1 MNLRQMNGTGKTQ
14 SAAKGEPEVPG
25 AERFLT
31 LLIDGAAMNMPEI
44 DAAKYKEFR
53 ENVGRLGLKVPDRL
67 PDADKLALI
76 REIVREFEQYRNSA
90 DNTLRE
96 RVSGWR
102 ALAAR
107 LLVELLNRM
116 GIDSTTAG
124 AVLLVRGGANLLTG
138 EEIQAFVT
146 QLEDFLRVSSVDS
159 KAVKASQLKAADR
172 SVAND
177 NAAGL
182 RGGGAAVEHVS
193 KIMKQGGQGF
203 VVFFRLGF
211 LEVIGER
218 FGMEAVQD
226 SVMAVSAF
234 LTSSL
239 RSDDAI
245 YHWSDSSLLAVVH
258 SQANE
263 QTLTAAMR
271 RIVDN
276 NRDITI
282 QIGERNIMLRIPME
296 FEVTPIQNLRA
307 ADDLFKL
314 SQARAS
320 KW

>member
-1 MNLRQMNGTGKTQ
+1 
-14 SAAKGEPEVPG
+14 
-25 AERFLT
+25 
-31 LLIDGAAMNMPEI
+31 
-44 DAAKYKEFR
+44 
-53 ENVGRLGLKVPDRL
+53 
-67 PDADKLALI
+67 
-76 REIVREFEQYRNSA
+76 
-90 DNTLRE
+90 
-96 RVSGWR
+96 
-102 ALAAR
+102 
-107 LLVELLNRM
+107 
-116 GIDSTTAG
+116 
-124 AVLLVRGGANLLTG
+124 
-138 EEIQAFVT
+138 
-146 QLEDFLRVSSVDS
+146 
-159 KAVKASQLKAADR
+159 
-172 SVAND
+172 
-177 NAAGL
+177 
-182 RGGGAAVEHVS
+182 
-193 KIMKQGGQGF
+193 MKQGGQGF

>member
-138 EEIQAFVT
+138 EEIQALSLSWRTFCASAASTVKPSR
-146 QLEDFLRVSSVDS
+146 LRNSRPQTAQSPMTTRPGCAAAALPSSMS
-159 KAVKASQLKAADR
+159 AR
-172 SVAND
+172 S
-177 NAAGL
+177 
-182 RGGGAAVEHVS
+182 
-193 KIMKQGGQGF
+193 
-203 VVFFRLGF
+203 
-211 LEVIGER
+211 
-218 FGMEAVQD
+218 
-226 SVMAVSAF
+226 
-234 LTSSL
+234 
-239 RSDDAI
+239 
-245 YHWSDSSLLAVVH
+245 
-258 SQANE
+258 
-263 QTLTAAMR
+263 
-271 RIVDN
+271 
-276 NRDITI
+276 
-282 QIGERNIMLRIPME
+282 
-296 FEVTPIQNLRA
+296 
-307 ADDLFKL
+307 
-314 SQARAS
+314 
-320 KW
+320 